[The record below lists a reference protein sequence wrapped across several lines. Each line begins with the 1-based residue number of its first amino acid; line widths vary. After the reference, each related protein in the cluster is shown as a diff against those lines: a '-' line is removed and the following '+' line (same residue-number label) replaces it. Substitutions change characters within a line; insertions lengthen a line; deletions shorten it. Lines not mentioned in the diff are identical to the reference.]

1 MMGDG
6 KKLERLSKVRPTRNE
21 NGVSVDE
28 VGMEYQ
34 VAGFTRPI
42 MSNELLIDLRI

>member
-28 VGMEYQ
+28 VGMDY
-34 VAGFTRPI
+34 GI
-42 MSNELLIDLRI
+42 SSGRIYMANYEQ